1 MSELTPAEM
10 IQKGIQA
17 LDDGENRSLSYEAA
31 AHTAMA
37 WAALAEASVRVRE
50 VEERQ

>member
-1 MSELTPAEM
+1 MTPEEM
-10 IQKGIQA
+10 IQAGIQA
-17 LDDGENRSLSYEAA
+17 MGKAGKGLSYEAA

-50 VEERQ
+50 REGDA